1 MHLLAYIDPGT
12 GSFFL
17 QLLVGGVFGILFV
30 IRRSWRQLKGLLG
43 SARRNG
49 L

>member
-1 MHLLAYIDPGT
+1 MYVLAYIDPGT

-17 QLLVGGVFGILFV
+17 QLLMGGIFGSLFAL
-30 IRRSWRQLKGLLG
+30 RRSWHKIKGFAM
-43 SARRNG
+43 ARRNG